1 MNAEGSLVFSEV
13 SSEKH
18 SLNTSLYD
26 KASNEAEQINSPSKR
41 YLLEVKKS
49 YPSQR
54 LMDLS
59 VLLCCEDALYLYS
72 LKLLVQ
78 VPPPFFV
85 KPFHF
90 FLFRKLKWCLIGNL

>member
-1 MNAEGSLVFSEV
+1 MNAEGSLVFPEV

-18 SLNTSLYD
+18 SLNTSPYD
-26 KASNEAEQINSPSKR
+26 KASNETEQIDSPSKR

-49 YPSQR
+49 CPGQR

-72 LKLLVQ
+72 LKRMVQ

-85 KPFHF
+85 KPFHL
-90 FLFRKLKWCLIGNL
+90 FLFGKLKWCLIGNL